1 MIKHDDIEPCSVE
14 QCQQEQIG
22 LNKQSRII
30 ILFDKWTG
38 IWFGS
43 ANPPSVKPAG
53 HR

>member
-43 ANPPSVKPAG
+43 ANPPSVKPVG